1 LADISATF
9 KKLDENLMFQA
20 GVSYFVYFFNT
31 SSRSF
36 LTAASQSAVFIP
48 QYFAQI
54 LLPRSV
60 PNQLP
65 CSLFTMIEPKAV
77 RVRHGAALLARA
89 AH

>member
-1 LADISATF
+1 
-9 KKLDENLMFQA
+9 MFQA

-31 SSRSF
+31 SFRRS

-65 CSLFTMIEPKAV
+65 WQGSSRAPWGCIVGKSCPLTQAQ
-77 RVRHGAALLARA
+77 ARA
-89 AH
+89 

>member
-1 LADISATF
+1 
-9 KKLDENLMFQA
+9 MFQA

-36 LTAASQSAVFIP
+36 LAAASQSAVFIP

-60 PNQLP
+60 PN
-65 CSLFTMIEPKAV
+65 
-77 RVRHGAALLARA
+77 
-89 AH
+89 

>member
-1 LADISATF
+1 
-9 KKLDENLMFQA
+9 MFQA

-60 PNQLP
+60 SN
-65 CSLFTMIEPKAV
+65 
-77 RVRHGAALLARA
+77 
-89 AH
+89 

>member
-1 LADISATF
+1 
-9 KKLDENLMFQA
+9 MFQA

-36 LTAASQSAVFIP
+36 LTAASQSAIFIP

-65 CSLFTMIEPKAV
+65 CSLFTMIQPKAV

>member
-1 LADISATF
+1 
-9 KKLDENLMFQA
+9 MFQA

-48 QYFAQI
+48 QYFAPI

-60 PNQLP
+60 PN
-65 CSLFTMIEPKAV
+65 
-77 RVRHGAALLARA
+77 
-89 AH
+89 

>member
-1 LADISATF
+1 
-9 KKLDENLMFQA
+9 MFQA
-20 GVSYFVYFFNT
+20 GVSYFLYLFNT
-31 SSRSF
+31 SSRSL

-54 LLPRSV
+54 LLLHSV

-65 CSLFTMIEPKAV
+65 CSLFTMIGPKAV
-77 RVRHGAALLARA
+77 RVRYGAALLARA

>member
-1 LADISATF
+1 
-9 KKLDENLMFQA
+9 MFQA

-36 LTAASQSAVFIP
+36 LTAANQSAVFIP

-60 PNQLP
+60 PN
-65 CSLFTMIEPKAV
+65 
-77 RVRHGAALLARA
+77 
-89 AH
+89 

>member
-1 LADISATF
+1 
-9 KKLDENLMFQA
+9 MFQA

-31 SSRSF
+31 SFRRS

-65 CSLFTMIEPKAV
+65 CSLFTIIEPKAA